1 MKEPF
6 PGYIET
12 FMGITGVSVLF
23 GTGLF
28 RTDYGKS
35 KVKLDLIFLDSLVNI
50 LMIMMFDKGA
60 KETRQL
66 KTSIALM
73 CSAGRD
79 PHTYGDKMHHCRL
92 VHYQYPFLKSFWIPG
107 MVITPFYSYYIFRVI
122 LFQVIPSAF
131 LDFILVCLGRKPVIL
146 SIQRKA
152 HCGNVS
158 KKHFVFNSFGS
169 SGTTD
174 VERYDAIGL
183 GTDFDISEHMNS
195 GETKEGRYEAYRT
208 HVLGMRRNLLKED
221 DSSLPQARIKMNL

>member
-1 MKEPF
+1 M
-6 PGYIET
+6 
-12 FMGITGVSVLF
+12 F

-35 KVKLDLIFLDSLVNI
+35 KIELDLIFLDSLVNI

-79 PHTYGDKMHHCRL
+79 PHNYGDKMHHSRL
-92 VHYQYPFLKSFWIPG
+92 LHYEYPFLKSIWIPG
-107 MVITPFYSYYIFRVI
+107 MVITPYYPYYIFRVI
-122 LFQVIPSAF
+122 LYQVIPSAF
-131 LDFILVCLGRKPVIL
+131 LDLILVCLGKKPVIL

-152 HCGNVS
+152 HYGNVS
-158 KKHFVFNSFGS
+158 KKHFVLNSFRS
-169 SGTTD
+169 DGTTD
-174 VERYDAIGL
+174 VERYEAMAL
-183 GTDFDISEHMNS
+183 GTEFDIAEYMHS

-208 HVLGMRRNLLKED
+208 HVIGMRRNLLKED
-221 DSSLPQARIKMNL
+221 DSSLPIARLKMNM

>member
-1 MKEPF
+1 MKEPY

-12 FMGITGVSVLF
+12 FMGITGVSAMF

-28 RTDYGKS
+28 RTDYGKPT
-35 KVKLDLIFLDSLVNI
+35 VDLDLIFLDSLVNI

-66 KTSIALM
+66 KTSIALL

-79 PHTYGDKMHHCRL
+79 PHNYGEKMVQSRL
-92 VHYQYPFLKSFWIPG
+92 LHFKYPFLKSFWIPG
-107 MVITPFYSYYIFRVI
+107 MVITPYYSYYIYRVI
-122 LFQVIPSAF
+122 LYQVIPSAF
-131 LDFILVCLGRKPVIL
+131 LDFILWCLGKKPIVL

-158 KKHFVFNSFGS
+158 KKHFVLNSFRS
-169 SGTTD
+169 NGTTD
-174 VERYDAIGL
+174 VERYETLAA
-183 GTDFDISEHMNS
+183 GTDFDISKYMHS

-221 DSSLPQARIKMNL
+221 DSSLPKARLKMNM